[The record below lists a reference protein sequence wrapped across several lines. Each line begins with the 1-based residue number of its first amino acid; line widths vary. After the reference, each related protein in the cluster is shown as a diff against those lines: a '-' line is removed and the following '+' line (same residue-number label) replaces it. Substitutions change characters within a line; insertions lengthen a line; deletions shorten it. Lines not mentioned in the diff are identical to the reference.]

1 MNKRPSTLFAGLALA
16 ATLVFSGCSAGTGD
30 TSEVSASTS
39 SVSSPVAELSYADL
53 DIDEADLSFDTAD
66 AVDITL
72 VDGESE
78 AGSGASVEGDTVTI
92 DEAGT
97 YRLTGTLTSGSV
109 VIDAPGAVVN
119 LVLDGVDI
127 TAADVAAVNVVEA
140 DQVVISLAD
149 GSTNVLADAAGAAV
163 DETVEDAPNA
173 TLFSSA
179 DLFLTGEGALSVTA
193 NAADAI
199 TSKDT
204 LVMAGGDVA
213 VTAADDGVRGKDHLV
228 ISGGS
233 LTADVEGDALRSDN
247 ESVADEPDAAVG
259 VIWIDGG
266 TLDLSSASDAMDAA
280 RQVTVLDGDLTIAA
294 GDDGIHSD
302 NVLRIDGGTVD
313 ITESVEGI
321 EGAYM
326 YLSGGDVSVV
336 ASDDGINVS
345 GGAEALAEETAAT
358 TDGAAAQPDEAAG
371 GGPEGGPPAGGAP
384 AGDAAAER
392 AGGVTGPDDQA
403 TTTDPVEDLDAL
415 TVSAMEGAGFG
426 GPAEGDNGNR
436 VLELSGGTY
445 VVDTTSDG
453 VDVNGS
459 MAMTGG
465 TLVVSSTEDV
475 RQGAIDVDDVFTI
488 SGGTLAANGMATM
501 AVAPGDDSS
510 QATLALTFGGTVPAG
525 TVITIADGDGAQ
537 IASFTTA
544 KASSSYIYSSD
555 VLDRGADYT
564 ISVGGEVTGT
574 ATGWLVL
581 DGTASGGSS
590 IGTVA
595 ASQLRPGPDSA
606 PGPAALVQSPGRE
619 FGEPSSAGGCRS
631 TLILLRAPSRVPRAQ
646 RGLMRPSL
654 PVRPVRLA
662 APLLVLPLVA
672 GLLVGCSGEISI
684 GGPGSISQE
693 SLEAEVRG
701 NISGADAER
710 LEVDCAGGLEAE
722 PDATQ
727 DCLITYTDDDSR
739 TGVRLSVTDVQ
750 GDEVEFDQLLFIEA
764 EDVAAAV
771 ERFYTEQGID
781 VEAATC
787 AGELLGEEG
796 ETTTCEVSS
805 SSDGDATIEV
815 TTTTVDGLTVN
826 FDLDVAS

>member
-1 MNKRPSTLFAGLALA
+1 MNKRPSTLLAGLALA

-30 TSEVSASTS
+30 TSEVAANTS

-78 AGSGASVEGDTVTI
+78 AGSGARVDGDTVTI

-109 VIDAPGAVVN
+109 VIDAPDAVVD

-127 TAADVAAVNVVEA
+127 TAADVAAINVVEA

-149 GSTNVLADAAGAAV
+149 GSTNVLADTAGAAV
-163 DETVEDAPNA
+163 DETAEDAPNA

-193 NAADAI
+193 HAADAI

-266 TLDLSSASDAMDAA
+266 TLDLTSASDAMDAA

-345 GGAEALAEETAAT
+345 GGAEALAEETTAT
-358 TDGAAAQPDEAAG
+358 TDDAAAQPDEAAG
-371 GGPEGGPPAGGAP
+371 GGPEGGPPAG
-384 AGDAAAER
+384 DAS
-392 AGGVTGPDDQA
+392 VD
-403 TTTDPVEDLDAL
+403 DLDSL
-415 TVSAMEGAGFG
+415 TVSAMEGTGFG
-426 GPAEGDNGNR
+426 GPAEGDNGTR

-445 VVDTTSDG
+445 VVGTTSDG

-459 MAMTGG
+459 MDMTGG
-465 TLVVSSTEDV
+465 TLVVSSTENV
-475 RQGAIDVDDVFTI
+475 RQGAIDVDDAFTI
-488 SGGTLAANGMATM
+488 SGGTLAANGMTTM
-501 AVAPGDDSS
+501 AVAPGEDSS
-510 QATLALTFGGTVPAG
+510 QATLALTFSGTVPAG
-525 TVITIADGDGAQ
+525 TVITIAAEDGAQ

-544 KASSSYIYSSD
+544 KASSSYIYSSG
-555 VLDRGADYT
+555 VLEEGADYT
-564 ISVGGEVTGT
+564 ISVGGEITGT

-581 DGTASGGSS
+581 DGTASEGSN

-595 ASQLRPGPDSA
+595 ASQS
-606 PGPAALVQSPGRE
+606 
-619 FGEPSSAGGCRS
+619 
-631 TLILLRAPSRVPRAQ
+631 
-646 RGLMRPSL
+646 
-654 PVRPVRLA
+654 
-662 APLLVLPLVA
+662 
-672 GLLVGCSGEISI
+672 
-684 GGPGSISQE
+684 
-693 SLEAEVRG
+693 
-701 NISGADAER
+701 
-710 LEVDCAGGLEAE
+710 
-722 PDATQ
+722 
-727 DCLITYTDDDSR
+727 
-739 TGVRLSVTDVQ
+739 
-750 GDEVEFDQLLFIEA
+750 
-764 EDVAAAV
+764 
-771 ERFYTEQGID
+771 
-781 VEAATC
+781 
-787 AGELLGEEG
+787 
-796 ETTTCEVSS
+796 
-805 SSDGDATIEV
+805 
-815 TTTTVDGLTVN
+815 
-826 FDLDVAS
+826 